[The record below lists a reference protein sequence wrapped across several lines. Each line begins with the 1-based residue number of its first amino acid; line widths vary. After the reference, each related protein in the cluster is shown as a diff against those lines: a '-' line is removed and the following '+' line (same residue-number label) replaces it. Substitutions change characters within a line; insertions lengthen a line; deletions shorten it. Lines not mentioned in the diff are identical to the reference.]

1 MSQQVYLVRPAIFV
15 PVTLLVTAV
24 IIASHA
30 TWWFL
35 TAVPFIWL
43 GSICAQ
49 PNLNLVNG
57 CLAYVAMIVGG
68 ILWACYEPL
77 GQAVFC
83 GAVAGYY
90 LSAIEKLVRI
100 RAVSLDDLS
109 G

>member
-1 MSQQVYLVRPAIFV
+1 M
-15 PVTLLVTAV
+15 
-24 IIASHA
+24 
-30 TWWFL
+30 
-35 TAVPFIWL
+35 
-43 GSICAQ
+43 
-49 PNLNLVNG
+49 NG

-77 GQAVFC
+77 GQAVFG
-83 GAVAGYY
+83 GAAAGYY